1 MQIILKV
8 AFICGQGWED
18 CNALGVWGPKKEEK
32 GPNSLQNPSKYS
44 WNILA
49 TVHQV

>member
-1 MQIILKV
+1 MQIILKF
-8 AFICGQGWED
+8 AFICGQGWKD

-32 GPNSLQNPSKYS
+32 LQNPSKYS
-44 WNILA
+44 WNILV